1 MAWIAH
7 LLKIFRNVLIGFGIG
22 AVSTAVY
29 LIIALRLRLPVLST
43 GLMLK
48 ELLGSMAFGA
58 YCGIISFVFE
68 SGKKNLRKERVALFL
83 FWRTGLHFLLM
94 IIGFMIAGQWLGWFQ
109 TGYSF
114 IFWPLFSFLSL
125 YLLIWF
131 FSFLYNRNVAIQLN
145 KGLKKL

>member
-1 MAWIAH
+1 MTWIAH
-7 LLKIFRNVLIGFGIG
+7 ILKILRNVLIGFGIG

-68 SGKKNLRKERVALFL
+68 SGKKNLRKEGVALFL

-94 IIGFMIAGQWLGWFQ
+94 LIGFVIAGQWLGWFQ
-109 TGYSF
+109 TGYSS
-114 IFWPLFSFLSL
+114 IFWPLFSFLAL